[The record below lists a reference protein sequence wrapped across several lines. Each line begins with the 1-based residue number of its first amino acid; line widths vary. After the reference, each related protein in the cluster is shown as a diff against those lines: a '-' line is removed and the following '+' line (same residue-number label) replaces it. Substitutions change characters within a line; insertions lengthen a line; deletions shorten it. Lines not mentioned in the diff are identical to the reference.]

1 MLSPEAIISWL
12 LSKVKG
18 MRRSRLKTLAA
29 LVSAATRRIGV
40 GVLALGRAMPSA
52 VGAKHRIK
60 RVWRFLRNPMV
71 ETQAVLAAL
80 AASALPR
87 RGPLVVLV
95 DWTDLPPWRT
105 LIVALA
111 RDGRSLPFF
120 SKTIEIDGGSML
132 DAEEEALE
140 FLERCLPAGRRVIV
154 VADRG
159 FGHCRW
165 IEAMEALGWGYV
177 LRLRS
182 QVMVRIG
189 EARSKLSR
197 LGLGRGAAARDWGP
211 VALSDYRPTPT
222 RLVTLWRADAKE
234 PWYLATNLAAGADSV
249 VDLYSRRMWI
259 DAAIRDIKNRSWGLG
274 AGQVRLSGADRH
286 DRHFLVLFVAYFL
299 LSALGA
305 AAEARGHDRLLKA
318 NTVGYRVL
326 SLATIGFLALQ
337 VLKLPIARAVKY
349 LPMEITI

>member
-105 LIVALA
+105 LFVALA

-120 SKTIEIDGGSML
+120 SKTIELDGGSML
-132 DAEEEALE
+132 EAEEEGRLRAAGSLFACVE
-140 FLERCLPAGRRVIV
+140 TPSRKLGSFLEGGRAGRR
-154 VADRG
+154 ASP
-159 FGHCRW
+159 
-165 IEAMEALGWGYV
+165 L
-177 LRLRS
+177 
-182 QVMVRIG
+182 
-189 EARSKLSR
+189 
-197 LGLGRGAAARDWGP
+197 
-211 VALSDYRPTPT
+211 
-222 RLVTLWRADAKE
+222 
-234 PWYLATNLAAGADSV
+234 
-249 VDLYSRRMWI
+249 
-259 DAAIRDIKNRSWGLG
+259 
-274 AGQVRLSGADRH
+274 
-286 DRHFLVLFVAYFL
+286 LF
-299 LSALGA
+299 S
-305 AAEARGHDRLLKA
+305 
-318 NTVGYRVL
+318 
-326 SLATIGFLALQ
+326 
-337 VLKLPIARAVKY
+337 
-349 LPMEITI
+349 